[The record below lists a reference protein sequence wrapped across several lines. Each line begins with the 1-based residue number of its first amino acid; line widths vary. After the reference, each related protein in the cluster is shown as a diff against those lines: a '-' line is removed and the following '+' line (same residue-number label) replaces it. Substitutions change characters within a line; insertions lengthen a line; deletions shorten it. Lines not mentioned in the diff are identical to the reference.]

1 MDGAFAHEAG
11 REVAA
16 AFEEDRADTFGL
28 GAAEE
33 FADADAQAVAAA
45 PDGGAGGDMRAGIA
59 AGGDDDDGADV
70 QRGHQLGGERR
81 AGVRVGDDA
90 ERLAGGQRDGAGR
103 EQRVVGEDRA
113 DTDEDGVMGSAHLVG
128 PGARGA
134 GGDPLAG
141 AIGERDAAVERGRK
155 LEGDADAGHASPAS
169 SSSSAAFSMNW
180 AKSLGSLKS
189 R

>member
-1 MDGAFAHEAG
+1 M
-11 REVAA
+11 AA
-16 AFEEDRADTFGL
+16 AFEEDGADAFRF

-45 PDGGAGGDMRAGIA
+45 PDGGAGGDVRAGIA
-59 AGGDDDDGADV
+59 AGGDDDDRADV
-70 QRGHQLGGERR
+70 QRRHQFRGQRR
-81 AGVRVGDDA
+81 AGVRVGNNAD
-90 ERLAGGQRDGAGR
+90 RLAGGQRDGARG
-103 EQRVVGEDRA
+103 EQRVIGEDCA
-113 DTDEDGVMGSAHLVG
+113 DAHQDGVMGGAQLMG
-128 PGARGA
+128 AGARGA

-141 AIGERDAAVERGRK
+141 AIRQRDAAIERGRK
-155 LEGDADAGHASPAS
+155 LQGDANAGHASPAS